1 MEQKVKYPINRD
13 KFKQGCISI
22 FKRWTAFRLA
32 LDNNPQILTYYNE
45 DQTII
50 EINEYLEMLY
60 DDILTTIINN
70 KFSSK
75 IINEISDCLFTFMY
89 DYFQVDLEDESDI
102 EIAKILLNLFN
113 ELKEGKENLL
123 NKLKSDEKKSTM
135 KHSVEFPILG
145 NQKVIFEKEE
155 EDNEESSKDEDE
167 EEEDEKDINK
177 NKGNK
182 KMDID
187 DVDEDGFTIVKKGKG
202 KKY

>member
-45 DQTII
+45 DQTVL

-60 DDILTTIINN
+60 DDILTTIIKNN
-70 KFSSK
+70 NRSNL
-75 IINEISDCLFTFMY
+75 IEEVSDCLFTFMS
-89 DYFQVDLEDESDI
+89 DYFQIDLEDQSDS
-102 EIAKILLNLFN
+102 EIANILINLFN
-113 ELKEGKENLL
+113 ELKNGKDILLNNLKNKEN
-123 NKLKSDEKKSTM
+123 KSNM
-135 KHSVEFPILG
+135 KYNVDFPILG

-155 EDNEESSKDEDE
+155 EDIEESFE
-167 EEEDEKDINK
+167 EEEEKNNERNNNK
-177 NKGNK
+177 
-182 KMDID
+182 METE
-187 DVDEDGFTIVKKGKG
+187 DVDEDGFTVVKKGKG

>member
-45 DQTII
+45 DQTVL

-60 DDILTTIINN
+60 DDILTTIIKNN
-70 KFSSK
+70 NRSNL
-75 IINEISDCLFTFMY
+75 IEEVSDCLFTFMS
-89 DYFQVDLEDESDI
+89 DYFQIDLEDQSDS
-102 EIAKILLNLFN
+102 EIANILINLFN
-113 ELKEGKENLL
+113 ELKNGKDILLNNLKNKEN
-123 NKLKSDEKKSTM
+123 KSNM
-135 KHSVEFPILG
+135 KYNVDFPILG

-155 EDNEESSKDEDE
+155 EDIEESFE
-167 EEEDEKDINK
+167 EEEEK
-177 NKGNK
+177 NKERNNN
-182 KMDID
+182 KMDTD
-187 DVDEDGFTIVKKGKG
+187 DVDEDGFTVIKKGKG

>member
-1 MEQKVKYPINRD
+1 MEQKIKYPINRD

-45 DQTII
+45 DQTVL

-60 DDILTTIINN
+60 DDILTTIIKNN
-70 KFSSK
+70 NRSNL
-75 IINEISDCLFTFMY
+75 IDEVSDCLFTFMS
-89 DYFQVDLEDESDI
+89 DYFQVDLEDQSDS
-102 EIAKILLNLFN
+102 EIANILINLFN
-113 ELKEGKENLL
+113 ELKNGKDILLNNLKNKEN
-123 NKLKSDEKKSTM
+123 KSNM
-135 KHSVEFPILG
+135 KYNVDFPILG

-155 EDNEESSKDEDE
+155 EDIEESFE
-167 EEEDEKDINK
+167 EEEEKNNERNNNK
-177 NKGNK
+177 
-182 KMDID
+182 METE

>member
-45 DQTII
+45 DQTVL

-60 DDILTTIINN
+60 DDILTTIIKNN
-70 KFSSK
+70 NRSNL
-75 IINEISDCLFTFMY
+75 IDEVSDCLFTFMS
-89 DYFQVDLEDESDI
+89 DYFQIDLEDQSDS
-102 EIAKILLNLFN
+102 EIANILINLFN
-113 ELKEGKENLL
+113 ELKNGKDILLNNLKNKEN
-123 NKLKSDEKKSTM
+123 KSNM
-135 KHSVEFPILG
+135 KYNVDFPILG

-155 EDNEESSKDEDE
+155 EDIEESFE
-167 EEEDEKDINK
+167 EEEEKNNERNNNK
-177 NKGNK
+177 
-182 KMDID
+182 METD
-187 DVDEDGFTIVKKGKG
+187 DVDEDGFTVVKKGKG

>member
-1 MEQKVKYPINRD
+1 MEQKIKYPINRD

-45 DQTII
+45 DQTVL

-60 DDILTTIINN
+60 DDILTTIIKNN
-70 KFSSK
+70 NRSNL
-75 IINEISDCLFTFMY
+75 IEEVSDCLFTFMS
-89 DYFQVDLEDESDI
+89 DYFQVDLEDQSDS
-102 EIAKILLNLFN
+102 EIANILINLFN
-113 ELKEGKENLL
+113 ELKNGKDILLNNLKNKEN
-123 NKLKSDEKKSTM
+123 KSNM
-135 KHSVEFPILG
+135 KYNVDFPILG

-155 EDNEESSKDEDE
+155 EDIEESFE
-167 EEEDEKDINK
+167 EEEEKNNERNNNK
-177 NKGNK
+177 
-182 KMDID
+182 METD

>member
-45 DQTII
+45 DQTVL

-60 DDILTTIINN
+60 DDILTTIIKNN
-70 KFSSK
+70 NRSNL
-75 IINEISDCLFTFMY
+75 IDEVSDCLFTFMS
-89 DYFQVDLEDESDI
+89 DYFQVDLEDQSDS
-102 EIAKILLNLFN
+102 EIANILINLFN
-113 ELKEGKENLL
+113 ELKNGKDTLLNNLKNKEN
-123 NKLKSDEKKSTM
+123 KSNM
-135 KHSVEFPILG
+135 KYNVDFPILG

-155 EDNEESSKDEDE
+155 EDIEESFE
-167 EEEDEKDINK
+167 EEEEKNNERNNNK
-177 NKGNK
+177 
-182 KMDID
+182 METE
-187 DVDEDGFTIVKKGKG
+187 DVDEDGFTVVKKGKG

>member
-45 DQTII
+45 DQTVL

-60 DDILTTIINN
+60 DDILTTIIKNN
-70 KFSSK
+70 NRSNL
-75 IINEISDCLFTFMY
+75 IDEVSDCLFTFMS
-89 DYFQVDLEDESDI
+89 DYFQVDLEDQSDS
-102 EIAKILLNLFN
+102 EIANILINLFN
-113 ELKEGKENLL
+113 ELKNGKDILLNNLKNKEN
-123 NKLKSDEKKSTM
+123 KSNM
-135 KHSVEFPILG
+135 KYNVDFPILG

-155 EDNEESSKDEDE
+155 EDIEESFE
-167 EEEDEKDINK
+167 EEEEK
-177 NKGNK
+177 NKERNNN
-182 KMDID
+182 KMDTD
-187 DVDEDGFTIVKKGKG
+187 DVDEDGFTVIKKGKG

>member
-45 DQTII
+45 DQTVI

-60 DDILTTIINN
+60 DDILTTIVKN
-70 KFSSK
+70 KESSK
-75 IINEISDCLFTFMY
+75 LIDEISDCLFTFMY
-89 DYFQVDLEDESDI
+89 DYFQVDLEDQSDS
-102 EIAKILLNLFN
+102 EIANILINLFN
-113 ELKEGKENLL
+113 ELKNGKDILLNNLKNKEN
-123 NKLKSDEKKSTM
+123 KSNM
-135 KHSVEFPILG
+135 KYNVDFPILG

-155 EDNEESSKDEDE
+155 EDIEESFE
-167 EEEDEKDINK
+167 EEEEKNNERNNNK
-177 NKGNK
+177 
-182 KMDID
+182 METD
-187 DVDEDGFTIVKKGKG
+187 DVDEDGFTVVKKGKG